1 MGLTWKELPMK
12 IQERLEESLLKKIK
26 SMNEVSLSCFMKGS
40 VGMGYEWNKRDK
52 VKEMIFSLLEDFYN
66 GKNKIKHPGR
76 LFAAIV
82 YNMGELGM
90 KWEDI
95 SEQLGEGIFSGI
107 EACSYSF
114 NSQQISNLV
123 YG

>member
-1 MGLTWKELPMK
+1 MK
-12 IQERLEESLLKKIK
+12 IQERLEQSLLKNIK
-26 SMNEVSLSCFMKGS
+26 NMCEVNLSCFMKGS
-40 VGMGYEWNKRDK
+40 VGMGYEWNKRRG
-52 VKEMIFSLLEDFYN
+52 VKEMIFNRIEDLSG
-66 GKNKIKHPGR
+66 GKNKLPKSPAIPR
-76 LFAAIV
+76 LLASCV

-95 SEQLGEGIFSGI
+95 SKQLGDGIFSGI